1 MSWVLTLQAK
11 DAKKGQERSQYD
23 EVSTESEAGDAA
35 DCKERS

>member
-11 DAKKGQERSQYD
+11 DSKKGQERSQCD
-23 EVSTESEAGDAA
+23 EVSAESEAGNAP